1 MADSNER
8 KSSAPTL
15 SAPVP
20 IPSTGPSPYASIPLR
35 DDLQPSQSD
44 ASTATAPRRR
54 RTAPTVVS
62 NSPAKRQ
69 RCYYNLRSS
78 NKKSFSSAELIPA
91 VTPKHITFEEE
102 DVYDIYNGPLVT
114 QEDPSSVWSSQ
125 HFTSYGATYLQH
137 QKQKE
142 ERECI
147 DLFGTTGP
155 YPSCAVVDAYA
166 SDESEWRY
174 RDDDEDEVHHDR
186 YEYRQR
192 ILSLKEVSPLDVST
206 RLPQQPMITAK
217 MRAVLVNWLTEV
229 ASEYNVSNT
238 ALHLA
243 VTLLDAYLAKGD
255 PESSYDE
262 NLIVYR
268 SEFQALGCACLWI
281 ASKMEDKTPPEIND
295 LVYIS
300 DHSFTRAKLV
310 EIELRVCRT
319 LNFRLHRVTPHHYL
333 DTFLKASHAGDPP
346 KQMLWDAAEYLLELS
361 RLSFDISFR
370 PPSLVAA
377 AALYLARATIGIIHK
392 GRSYWSPTLAHV
404 TQYSL
409 EDIEDTVL
417 MLHKYQLLAS
427 ESKEF
432 SAIHSKYRPRE
443 HHHVALKVPP
453 RFDRLAIDFT
463 ICGDVQ
469 YEYATISRP

>member
-238 ALHLA
+238 AIHLA

-268 SEFQALGCACLWI
+268 SEFQALGW
-281 ASKMEDKTPPEIND
+281 
-295 LVYIS
+295 
-300 DHSFTRAKLV
+300 
-310 EIELRVCRT
+310 
-319 LNFRLHRVTPHHYL
+319 
-333 DTFLKASHAGDPP
+333 
-346 KQMLWDAAEYLLELS
+346 
-361 RLSFDISFR
+361 
-370 PPSLVAA
+370 
-377 AALYLARATIGIIHK
+377 
-392 GRSYWSPTLAHV
+392 
-404 TQYSL
+404 
-409 EDIEDTVL
+409 
-417 MLHKYQLLAS
+417 
-427 ESKEF
+427 
-432 SAIHSKYRPRE
+432 
-443 HHHVALKVPP
+443 
-453 RFDRLAIDFT
+453 
-463 ICGDVQ
+463 
-469 YEYATISRP
+469 